1 MNIPRLAL
9 IAIFLKACSL
19 TSSAQPVTAPANAAP
34 VNPAAAVE
42 HDSSVR
48 TAASRDKDTLSVD
61 FPDEDLKTILRNV
74 GDLFE
79 LNLVVPDTLVGKTSI
94 KLRDVTWRQIFH
106 VVLTPVG
113 YSYIEEGNI
122 IKIVNEKQ
130 NDEPVVTEVFVLNNA
145 KASEIKPIIDG
156 LITAKDG
163 KIVTDAR
170 SNSLVITEQAS
181 KLKRISLLI
190 EQLDKATDQ
199 VMIESKFVEVTD
211 RDIRNI
217 GVNWASLQG
226 LQLGVNG
233 INQTWDRGR
242 GQQSGN
248 DVQLTGIA
256 GNGATFQGS
265 SGTSN
270 TNTNGTNA
278 SVTNGTTGSTANGT
292 TGSTTNGTTGST
304 TNGTTA
310 STGAGNTIVY
320 ATTPTP
326 LDVGTGVYTTSTIN
340 PATGVVS
347 GLPASVAAGT
357 GVANYVAPVTTP
369 GSPPTTKPATFTS
382 VNTFN
387 GTNLNGTTG
396 TTANGTNS
404 LTSLGTSVLTNVG
417 TSVLTSNGTTGTT
430 GRTVNDAVA
439 NTLNNSA
446 TNAINS
452 LIGLT
457 NSGSTNRLASA
468 VFSSSDFNIIVSA
481 LKQQNNSK
489 VVSNPTIV
497 TLNNTEAVINIGQEF
512 PVPSYTY
519 NEQRGSF
526 EVSGFT
532 YKPIGIILKVT
543 PQVNARGVIKLALEP
558 EVSIQNGST
567 SFGGAG
573 GAQIPII
580 GTRKVKTQ
588 VSLKDGYTMGIGG
601 LISSATSH
609 GGTKVPILG
618 DIPLLGRLFSS
629 KSVNDEATNLLIFI
643 TAKTVSADGASPE
656 EVFDPRAVQAIGMS
670 REDMPGNRTP
680 KGADMFAPASANNK

>member
-1 MNIPRLAL
+1 MNIPRLVL
-9 IAIFLKACSL
+9 IAIFFKAGCL
-19 TSSAQPVTAPANAAP
+19 AALAQSAAPAANSTPSESSLKIDPAAP
-34 VNPAAAVE
+34 
-42 HDSSVR
+42 VR

-106 VVLTPVG
+106 VVLSPVG

-122 IKIVNEKQ
+122 IKIVSNERL
-130 NDEPVVTEVFVLNNA
+130 NDEPSLTEVFILNNA
-145 KASEIKPIIDG
+145 KASDIKPTIDG
-156 LITAKDG
+156 LVNGKDG
-163 KIVTDAR
+163 KIVIDSR
-170 SNSLVITEQAS
+170 SNSLVITERPSQ
-181 KLKRISLLI
+181 LKRIASII

-226 LQLGVNG
+226 LQLGVG
-233 INQTWDRGR
+233 GVNQTWDRGR
-242 GQQSGN
+242 GQKLGN
-248 DVQLTGIA
+248 DVQVTGIA
-256 GNGATFQGS
+256 GNGATSQNS

-270 TNTNGTNA
+270 TNTSGTNA
-278 SVTNGTTGSTANGT
+278 SVTNGTSGSTANGT
-292 TGSTTNGTTGST
+292 T
-304 TNGTTA
+304 A
-310 STGAGNTIVY
+310 STVAGNTIIY

-326 LDVGTGVYTTSTIN
+326 INSADGVYTTATMN
-340 PATGVVS
+340 PATGAVS
-347 GLPASVAAGT
+347 GLPASVTAGT
-357 GVANYVAPVTTP
+357 GVANYVAPVVTAGT
-369 GSPPTTKPATFTS
+369 PPTVTPATFTS

-387 GTNLNGTTG
+387 GTNANGTTAS
-396 TTANGTNS
+396 TANGT
-404 LTSLGTSVLTNVG
+404 TNA
-417 TSVLTSNGTTGTT
+417 TSNGTTGTT
-430 GRTVNDAVA
+430 GRTITDAVA

-468 VFSSSDFNIIVSA
+468 VFSSSDFNVIVSA

-680 KGADMFAPASANNK
+680 KGADMFAPASANKK

>member
-1 MNIPRLAL
+1 M
-9 IAIFLKACSL
+9 
-19 TSSAQPVTAPANAAP
+19 V
-34 VNPAAAVE
+34 
-42 HDSSVR
+42 DS
-48 TAASRDKDTLSVD
+48 
-61 FPDEDLKTILRNV
+61 
-74 GDLFE
+74 
-79 LNLVVPDTLVGKTSI
+79 
-94 KLRDVTWRQIFH
+94 
-106 VVLTPVG
+106 
-113 YSYIEEGNI
+113 
-122 IKIVNEKQ
+122 
-130 NDEPVVTEVFVLNNA
+130 
-145 KASEIKPIIDG
+145 
-156 LITAKDG
+156 
-163 KIVTDAR
+163 R
-170 SNSLVITEQAS
+170 SNALVITERPSQ
-181 KLKRISLLI
+181 LKRIAAII

-226 LQLGVNG
+226 LQLGVSG
-233 INQTWDRGR
+233 VNQTWDRGR
-242 GQQSGN
+242 GQISGN
-248 DVQLTGIA
+248 DVQLTGVA
-256 GNGATFQGS
+256 GNGATSQNS
-265 SGTSN
+265 SGTTN
-270 TNTNGTNA
+270 TNTNGTNT
-278 SVTNGTTGSTANGT
+278 SVTNGTS
-292 TGSTTNGTTGST
+292 GSTTS
-304 TNGTTA
+304 GTTA
-310 STGAGNTIVY
+310 GTTSGNAIVY

-326 LDVGTGVYTTSTIN
+326 IGLANGVYATSTMN
-340 PATGVVS
+340 PATGAVS
-347 GLPASVAAGT
+347 GLPASVVAGT
-357 GVANYVAPVTTP
+357 GVANYVAPVVTP
-369 GSPPTTKPATFTS
+369 GNPPTTTPATFTS

-387 GTNLNGTTG
+387 GTNANGTTASTANGTTSGTTVGTTG
-396 TTANGTNS
+396 TTD
-404 LTSLGTSVLTNVG
+404 
-417 TSVLTSNGTTGTT
+417 
-430 GRTVNDAVA
+430 RTITDAVA
-439 NTLNNSA
+439 NTLSNSA
-446 TNAINS
+446 TNAVNS

-468 VFSSSDFNIIVSA
+468 VFSSSDFNVIVSA

-573 GAQIPII
+573 GAEIPII

-643 TAKTVSADGASPE
+643 TAKTVNADGASPE

-680 KGADMFAPASANNK
+680 KGADMFAPVSANKK